1 MTPISLTI
9 IGASLVLLYAAM
21 SGKPVREILF
31 GLFRGQIGGKGES
44 K

>member
-21 SGKPVREILF
+21 TGNSVKQILF
-31 GLFRGQIGGKGES
+31 SLFRGEVPK